1 MHIIQRHP
9 THDPETP
16 THNPETPTHTQILSI
31 YTHTSLS
38 ISLTHKHTEPHSH
51 SPSQIHP
58 LIHIRNIQ
66 IHPLWTTKTHSH
78 PHASSRYAPLPSRN
92 VCKFTH
98 THPPKYIQLSHIL
111 SRCTSPHTPLTR
123 YTQCSYPLHT
133 TQMHPHSKLIL
144 PTQQCPPNTLFHTPH
159 PIIYIL
165 THILKYIYTQIHN
178 QSFNNTPS
186 RYTLIHHPNTP
197 VLSPT
202 HHRDTFT
209 FKHTP
214 STQFHKQPI
223 YTTLSHTS
231 SRYTH

>member
-1 MHIIQRHP
+1 MIHTPLKNTILTNTLPKCTHLTQIHP
-9 THDPETP
+9 NAHNPETP

-111 SRCTSPHTPLTR
+111 CVPGALPHTLHWPDTPNVLILSTPPRCTHIPN
-123 YTQCSYPLHT
+123 SYF
-133 TQMHPHSKLIL
+133 L
-144 PTQQCPPNTLFHTPH
+144 PSNVPQ
-159 PIIYIL
+159 
-165 THILKYIYTQIHN
+165 
-178 QSFNNTPS
+178 
-186 RYTLIHHPNTP
+186 
-197 VLSPT
+197 
-202 HHRDTFT
+202 
-209 FKHTP
+209 
-214 STQFHKQPI
+214 
-223 YTTLSHTS
+223 TLSSTHLI
-231 SRYTH
+231 RLYTY